1 MHIVAIVHRENGIFG
16 ITFPDLPGCVSVG
29 ETLDELLQNG
39 REALDLHLEGMLE
52 DGEAV
57 PTVRS
62 IDQLRADPD
71 LADDF
76 RDAELVTVMPVELP
90 GRAVKVTITMEENLF
105 HRLNAAA
112 ERQGYTRSGFI
123 ADAVRRKLRG

>member
-1 MHIVAIVHRENGIFG
+1 
-16 ITFPDLPGCVSVG
+16 
-29 ETLDELLQNG
+29 
-39 REALDLHLEGMLE
+39 MLE